1 VHADTMTVKPV
12 TTRKLR
18 RRPNDPLPVPEKR
31 GKPSPDIL
39 LVHRITYFS
48 NFQPRYS
55 LSEVSEMLCSSS
67 YGCQNQECTD

>member
-1 VHADTMTVKPV
+1 MTVKPV

-39 LVHRITYFS
+39 FVCWITAYCKFS
-48 NFQPRYS
+48 NNIVVTVTTVVIINS
-55 LSEVSEMLCSSS
+55 NS
-67 YGCQNQECTD
+67 

>member
-1 VHADTMTVKPV
+1 MTVKQPP

-39 LVHRITYFS
+39 FVYWITAY
-48 NFQPRYS
+48 YK
-55 LSEVSEMLCSSS
+55 
-67 YGCQNQECTD
+67 

>member
-1 VHADTMTVKPV
+1 MTVKPV

-39 LVHRITYFS
+39 FVLQGFADIVFNLKVIL
-48 NFQPRYS
+48 ND
-55 LSEVSEMLCSSS
+55 SS
-67 YGCQNQECTD
+67 